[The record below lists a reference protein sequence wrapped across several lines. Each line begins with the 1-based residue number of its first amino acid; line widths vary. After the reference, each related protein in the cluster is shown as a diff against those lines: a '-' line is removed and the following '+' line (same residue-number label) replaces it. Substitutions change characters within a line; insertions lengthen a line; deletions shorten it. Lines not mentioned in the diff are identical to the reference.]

1 MEIII
6 LRCVILGEMK
16 SGKSML
22 LSCLVGSNEIDKGQ
36 IWVLGGKPKTKSSTT
51 LTKYVGYMPQVF
63 IIKIIINLYVKTCN
77 LNFMSSVIIK

>member
-1 MEIII
+1 
-6 LRCVILGEMK
+6 MK

-36 IWVLGGKPKTKSSTT
+36 IWVLGGKPKTKSSKT

-63 IIKIIINLYVKTCN
+63 III
-77 LNFMSSVIIK
+77 